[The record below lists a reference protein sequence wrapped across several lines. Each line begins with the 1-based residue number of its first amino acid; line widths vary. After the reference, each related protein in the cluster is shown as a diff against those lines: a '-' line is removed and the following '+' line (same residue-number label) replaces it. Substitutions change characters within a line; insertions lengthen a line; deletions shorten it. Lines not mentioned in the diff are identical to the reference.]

1 MRAEII
7 AIGSELLTP
16 FRLDTNSL
24 KLTARLNGLGI
35 EVARKVV
42 VGDDRE
48 SLDAAI
54 LCGLAADILILMGG
68 LGPTED
74 DRTRDAVAA
83 ALGRRQYLDDTVAAS
98 LRKRFQVRSM
108 QMPQINLRA
117 AMAIYGAELLENP
130 KGSAP
135 GLWINNNSHG

>member
-24 KLTARLNGLGI
+24 LLTTRLNAIGI
-35 EVARKVV
+35 EVTRKVV
-42 VGDDRE
+42 VGDDRA
-48 SLDAAI
+48 SLDAVV
-54 LCGLAADILILMGG
+54 AAGISADVLILIGG

-83 ALGRRQYLDDTVAAS
+83 ALGRRQYCDDAVVANLKS
-98 LRKRFQVRSM
+98 RFAARGM
-108 QMPQINLRA
+108 Q
-117 AMAIYGAELLENP
+117 
-130 KGSAP
+130 
-135 GLWINNNSHG
+135 